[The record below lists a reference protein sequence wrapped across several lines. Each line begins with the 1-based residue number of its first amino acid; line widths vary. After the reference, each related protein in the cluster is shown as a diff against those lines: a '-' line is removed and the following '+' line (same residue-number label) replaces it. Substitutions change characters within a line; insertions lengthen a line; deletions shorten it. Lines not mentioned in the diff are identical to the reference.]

1 MLCFLKGSPILFSAG
16 PLFDQEPQDIPSQS
30 IEIGKYGLADD
41 GQHDGS
47 LAPIKRNAKLY
58 FVTVKKECDEDD
70 DDAERVK
77 NAHFAVELTEVGQI
91 DTADI
96 LKGHLDTEQ
105 MSSMQQA
112 FSIIIRSGMLG
123 NSRLINFTKRPGQ
136 FYLKDPQGDLEEKV
150 CGRALLEALQ
160 NTIRGGLFKT
170 YTPLVGLATSI
181 CIGQNGHLFQE
192 ASAVATFVNRSH
204 KPLQNPRKETLQKVS
219 LIQENPHTIAGVP
232 VRDLHRP
239 LDDDLL
245 KRIEDGIKRLE
256 LFHVEYTNND
266 PEFKKRE
273 LSFHNPTFTYPFLAQ
288 KLFLSWQV
296 WKNFPRN
303 MDGTRKSSRKN

>member
-1 MLCFLKGSPILFSAG
+1 LELTDNVVIYQYSISIRNAKKMRILDSEGKPITDQNGRYKTQFALATEKPGRNTQVDMKKAEQLSRRILLKLKNHVLQADAHRIVTDGSPILFSAG

-204 KPLQNPRKETLQKVS
+204 KPLQNPRKETLQKVA

-232 VRDLHRP
+232 
-239 LDDDLL
+239 
-245 KRIEDGIKRLE
+245 
-256 LFHVEYTNND
+256 
-266 PEFKKRE
+266 
-273 LSFHNPTFTYPFLAQ
+273 
-288 KLFLSWQV
+288 
-296 WKNFPRN
+296 
-303 MDGTRKSSRKN
+303 